1 MNLRVL
7 LVLGAASIEN
17 TLAVRAL
24 VLVRLGARIQSHEGR
39 SGVIAQL
46 GEVLNMG
53 PVVLRADIGAVQK
66 LGERGTENLELNAH
80 KKRRTHAS
88 HNHG

>member
-1 MNLRVL
+1 LLRQIYL
-7 LVLGAASIEN
+7 ASFMPHHAPNVFEN
-17 TLAVRAL
+17 EWEVEGTY
-24 VLVRLGARIQSHEGR
+24 EGR